1 MNLSAFA
8 ADQILV
14 AEAGRGEPGTKHPS
28 NSEQGRTVMNQA
40 TELRPDPD
48 LIDVPNFEAMLDP
61 HPRYAELAATAPV
74 VRMRTHLG
82 VEVYGITQWETAIAV
97 LRDARFSK
105 SSVNMQEA
113 LKKSGLS
120 GPGSGF
126 PISGAKAGNLLNTDP
141 PDHTRLRSLVNLAFS
156 PRRIELLRVR
166 VEALVDD
173 LLSRLVGREEADMIG
188 EFAYPIG
195 ITMICELLGVPE
207 DSRANFRD
215 WATKAMSPGH
225 ADQQKSLELLMQ
237 YLADL
242 IAAKRALVP
251 DGAAPD
257 VLSAMIA
264 ARLTNDALTEDE
276 LVSMSYLMLIA
287 GHETTVG
294 LIGNMLLLLTRHPD
308 QMNRLALEPELI
320 KQAIEE
326 VLRYDGPVHRTTM
339 RATAEDV
346 QIGGLTIPRGSF
358 VQVLI
363 AACNRDASR
372 FPDPNRFDIGR
383 KPSQNLAFGYGAHF
397 CLGLHLARLE
407 AQTAIVR
414 ALKAFPGMG
423 LVGAPEDIPW
433 ARTVI
438 RAPARLQIRLNR

>member
-1 MNLSAFA
+1 
-8 ADQILV
+8 
-14 AEAGRGEPGTKHPS
+14 
-28 NSEQGRTVMNQA
+28 MNQVKA
-40 TELRPDPD
+40 LQELSEM
-48 LIDVPNFEAMLDP
+48 IEIPNFEAMLNP
-61 HPRYAELAATAPV
+61 HPHYAALAAKGPV
-74 VRMRTHLG
+74 VRLRTHLG
-82 VEVYGITQWETAIAV
+82 VEVYGVTQWDTAIAV
-97 LRDARFSK
+97 LRDIRFSK
-105 SSVNMQEA
+105 SSANMQNA

-126 PISGAKAGNLLNTDP
+126 PISGAKSGNLLNTDP
-141 PDHTRLRSLVNLAFS
+141 PDHTRLRNLVNLAFS

-173 LLSRLVGREEADMIG
+173 LLSKVIGREEADMIG

-195 ITMICELLGVPE
+195 ITMICDLLGVPD

-215 WATKAMSPGH
+215 WATRAMSPGH
-225 ADQQKSLELLMQ
+225 PDQQQSLNLLMQ
-237 YLADL
+237 YLSDL
-242 IAAKRALVP
+242 IASKRKMVDDNAAP
-251 DGAAPD
+251 DAQPD

-294 LIGNMLLLLTRHPD
+294 LIGNALLQLTQHPE
-308 QMNRLALEPELI
+308 QMTHLARQPELI

-346 QIGGLTIPRGSF
+346 EIGGLTVPRGSF

-363 AACNRDASR
+363 AGCNRDPSR
-372 FPDPNRFDIGR
+372 FPDPDRFDITR

-407 AQTAIVR
+407 AQTAITRV
-414 ALKAFPGMG
+414 LKTYPGMR
-423 LVGAPEDIPW
+423 LACSPEDIPW
-433 ARTVI
+433 AKTVI
-438 RAPARLQIRLNR
+438 RAPARLPMRLAR

>member
-1 MNLSAFA
+1 MS
-8 ADQILV
+8 
-14 AEAGRGEPGTKHPS
+14 EAQHRDVE
-28 NSEQGRTVMNQA
+28 
-40 TELRPDPD
+40 

-61 HPRYAELAATAPV
+61 YPHYAELAARGPV
-74 VRMRTHLG
+74 VRLRTHLG
-82 VEVYGITQWETAIAV
+82 IEVYGVTQWETAIAV

-105 SSVNMQEA
+105 SSANMQEA
-113 LKKSGLS
+113 LKKSGRS

-141 PDHTRLRSLVNLAFS
+141 PDHTRLRNLVNLAFS
-156 PRRIELLRVR
+156 PRRIELLRLR

-173 LLSRLVGREEADMIG
+173 LVSRLAGRGEADLIG

-195 ITMICELLGVPE
+195 ITMICELLGVAD
-207 DSRANFRD
+207 DSRVHFRD
-215 WATKAMSPGH
+215 WATRAMSPGH
-225 ADQQKSLELLMQ
+225 AEQQQSLDRLMG

-242 IAAKRALVP
+242 IAAKRRLVA
-251 DGAAPD
+251 DGASPDAQPD

-276 LVSMSYLMLIA
+276 LVSMSYLMLVA

-294 LIGNMLLLLTRHPD
+294 LIGNALLLLAQHPD
-308 QMNRLALEPELI
+308 QMTRLAQQPELI
-320 KQAIEE
+320 RPAIEE
-326 VLRYDGPVHRTTM
+326 VLRFDGPVHRTTM

-346 QIGGLTIPRGSF
+346 EIGGVRIPRGSF

-363 AACNRDASR
+363 AGCNRDASR
-372 FPDPNRFDIGR
+372 FPDPDRFDITR

-407 AQTAIVR
+407 AQTAITR
-414 ALKAFPGMG
+414 ALKAFPDMT
-423 LVGAPEDIPW
+423 LACAPQDIPW

-438 RAPARLQIRLNR
+438 RAPAQLPTRLAR